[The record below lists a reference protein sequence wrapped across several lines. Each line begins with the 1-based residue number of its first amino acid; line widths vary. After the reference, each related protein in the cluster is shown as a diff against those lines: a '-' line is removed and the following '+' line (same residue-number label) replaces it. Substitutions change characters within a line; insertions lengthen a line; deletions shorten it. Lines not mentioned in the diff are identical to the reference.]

1 MLSKPNQVKAYLC
14 QKSGKLSGGGT
25 QQNKTT
31 EEKLLQSK
39 WKWNKVYSIL
49 IIAPTYTKEST
60 NAELNALGRELK
72 CTFQVENILCN
83 PNMRLTKAVK
93 AELITAVLIPGI
105 SANIPDSVSKQSQ
118 NSQN

>member
-49 IIAPTYTKEST
+49 IIAPTYTK
-60 NAELNALGRELK
+60 
-72 CTFQVENILCN
+72 
-83 PNMRLTKAVK
+83 
-93 AELITAVLIPGI
+93 
-105 SANIPDSVSKQSQ
+105 
-118 NSQN
+118 